1 MKNTCFQNKMCPEA
15 TIGEFAISLVLV
27 ISCEPVKVE
36 SESRKFSEEQHVYV
50 ACLQMAIKTITGI
63 PCSNI
68 LAKVCIYRDIT
79 VFIDG

>member
-1 MKNTCFQNKMCPEA
+1 MCPEA

-36 SESRKFSEEQHVYV
+36 SESRNFSEEQHVYV
-50 ACLQMAIKTITGI
+50 ACLQMAITTITGI